1 MNDYQLGFTHAC
13 RLIKSELKRRKM
25 STQIVDII
33 DFVEQEE
40 IEAIKRGIGY

>member
-1 MNDYQLGFTHAC
+1 
-13 RLIKSELKRRKM
+13 M